1 MSRVFKTGTVAR
13 RVGIPPPLLRMW
25 ETRYQLVT
33 PTRGQGGQRLYSEE
47 DVELLGAVTALLAR
61 GFAIGE
67 VASWPR
73 QDLLRTVRSE
83 SGIAPSQPSL
93 TEPAQGSASDVVL
106 AVDSEG
112 VIVVASPNLD
122 ALLGWPHGML
132 VGHPIWGLLMHV
144 PRALAPLVSGFSAP
158 NDQTVFWAWMRTRS
172 GEPIPCRLAFGRR
185 RKVADGTAVS
195 VVITPVLPAA
205 QDLLTPLLDNV
216 DFASL
221 LRFKGT
227 PEQLFKDY
235 VSTAVD
241 VHGAALARV
250 WTYDALDGTL
260 RLVASAGT
268 SKAVATSQRAVI
280 RIAGYRFK
288 VGVVA
293 RSGIP
298 YVHNGLD
305 SDHDFDRAWVRRE
318 RLESAAVLPLACD
331 GVLFGV
337 TAQFFCRRLVAE
349 DIGRIQAAAA
359 LCERWV
365 RARNARS
372 TPEASSAGR

>member
-33 PTRGQGGQRLYSEE
+33 PTRGPGGQRLYSEE
-47 DVELLGAVTALLAR
+47 DVELLGAVTTLVTR

-67 VASWPR
+67 LASWPR
-73 QDLLRTVRSE
+73 EDLLRTVRSE
-83 SGIAPSQPSL
+83 SGIAPALPVAPESPPP
-93 TEPAQGSASDVVL
+93 TVKDVVL
-106 AVDSEG
+106 AVDAEG
-112 VIVVASPNLD
+112 VIVVASPNLEG
-122 ALLGWPHGML
+122 LLGWPHGML

-158 NDQTVFWAWMRTRS
+158 NDQTVFWAWMRTRN
-172 GEPIPCRLAFGRR
+172 GEPIPCRLAVGRR

-195 VVITPVLPAA
+195 MVISPVLPGA

-216 DFASL
+216 DFAGL
-221 LRFKGT
+221 VRFKGT
-227 PEQLFKDY
+227 PEQLFKEY

-250 WTYDALDGTL
+250 WSYDAPDGTL
-260 RLVASAGT
+260 RLIASAGS

-298 YVHNGLD
+298 YVHHGLD
-305 SDHDFDRAWVRRE
+305 ADHDFDRAWVRRE

-337 TAQFFCRRLVAE
+337 TAQFFRRRLQPD

-365 RARNARS
+365 RGRRARARS
-372 TPEASSAGR
+372 AEQG